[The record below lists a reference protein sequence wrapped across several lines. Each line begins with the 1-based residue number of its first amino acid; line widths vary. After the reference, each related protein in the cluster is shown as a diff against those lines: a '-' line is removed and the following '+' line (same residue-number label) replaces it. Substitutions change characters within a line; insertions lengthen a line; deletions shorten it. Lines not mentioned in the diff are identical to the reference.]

1 MHGAQIVLKF
11 LLLRYRD
18 TLTLQLW
25 MKFISCFCLKS
36 NSSDT
41 DGSESERDRDCSGSG
56 CNDDEDSEV
65 WHEDVDDLFLRCD
78 K

>member
-1 MHGAQIVLKF
+1 M
-11 LLLRYRD
+11 
-18 TLTLQLW
+18 
-25 MKFISCFCLKS
+25 KS

-41 DGSESERDRDCSGSG
+41 DGTESERDRDCSGSG

-78 K
+78 KWWTSARTNPTPIIYTDTDNIN